1 MTRVTIQKVMP
12 TLPVSELR
20 THQAQVL
27 ARLQEGPVLLT
38 QRGRGAGVLVHP
50 DQWNKVMSYLE
61 QYEAILGLKGPVTQ
75 LLSSSSLQP
84 RKAGS
89 AKHLDI
95 HISDDFDEPLE
106 DFAEYM

>member
-50 DQWNKVMSYLE
+50 DRWNELVEALLE
-61 QYEAILGLKGPVTQ
+61 YEDITIAQERMLEARENPDAIQPLSKLRENLQRDG
-75 LLSSSSLQP
+75 LLSP
-84 RKAGS
+84 
-89 AKHLDI
+89 
-95 HISDDFDEPLE
+95 
-106 DFAEYM
+106 